1 MPLMSQRAF
10 ARHRGISEMTVREY
24 IAKGHISLDSFETD
38 AKTKKTLL
46 NSELADKELDLKLEP
61 SRSAGAAA
69 RKIGL
74 ANGIGE
80 AKTNT
85 SPPGAVETSAETPN
99 DDGAPTNHLL
109 EFQKSKADTESLK
122 ARKLELDI
130 AEREGRMLDA
140 EEVRKTITRLVGE
153 TREKILGVASKIAP
167 ELVGI
172 VDVIDIE
179 NKIIAELNVA
189 LENLSRL
196 TK

>member
-1 MPLMSQRAF
+1 
-10 ARHRGISEMTVREY
+10 MTVREY
-24 IAKGHISLDSFETD
+24 IAKGHISLEAFEQD
-38 AKTKKTLL
+38 PKTGKTLL

-80 AKTNT
+80 AKNVS
-85 SPPGAVETSAETPN
+85 SPPGAVTPS
-99 DDGAPTNHLL
+99 DDSPHVDGAPTNHLL

-172 VDVIDIE
+172 ADVIDIE